1 MEIKPNSFNIV
12 VSGRW
17 NKAILTPTWTA
28 DKIFG
33 LESMNVEFTI
43 DNNISS
49 RYLSDENIF
58 IVDSKR
64 VTLIAKDNQDE
75 ILRKSEAI
83 LKTLTDTL
91 THTPVSGL
99 GFNFEYLVEEEEEKE
114 KLFKLVEFSDI
125 DDLAKANYQ
134 IGLRQVSRE
143 LLYDGNKINFT
154 IVLSQAN
161 DFQISFNFHND
172 ADSCDQISDL
182 LTQNK
187 FVKSRDISLNLL
199 TEIYNISLDQ
209 NEEVHA

>member
-1 MEIKPNSFNIV
+1 MEINPNSFSIV

-28 DKIFG
+28 ENIFG
-33 LESMNVEFTI
+33 LESMKVEFTI

-49 RYLSDENIF
+49 RYLSDNNIF

-75 ILRKSEAI
+75 ILRNSEAI
-83 LKTLTDTL
+83 VRTLTQTL

-99 GFNFEYLVEEEEEKE
+99 GFNFEYIVDTEEEKE

-125 DDLAKANYQ
+125 DDLAKANYE
-134 IGLRQVSRE
+134 IGIRQVSRE
-143 LLYDGNKINFT
+143 LLYEGNKINFV
-154 IVLSQAN
+154 IMLSKDN
-161 DFQISFNFHND
+161 NFTISFNFHND
-172 ADSCDQISDL
+172 AESCEQISEL
-182 LTQNK
+182 LTQDR
-187 FVKSRDISLNLL
+187 FIKSRDISINLL